1 MPLPVRGWLRYGSRT
16 VSPQSC
22 VQGRDLLEEV
32 GAGGVGASEQ
42 EIRLRMIGKGSCQ
55 VQMTSPLLI
64 VMEEGKDG

>member
-1 MPLPVRGWLRYGSRT
+1 M
-16 VSPQSC
+16 
-22 VQGRDLLEEV
+22 EEV